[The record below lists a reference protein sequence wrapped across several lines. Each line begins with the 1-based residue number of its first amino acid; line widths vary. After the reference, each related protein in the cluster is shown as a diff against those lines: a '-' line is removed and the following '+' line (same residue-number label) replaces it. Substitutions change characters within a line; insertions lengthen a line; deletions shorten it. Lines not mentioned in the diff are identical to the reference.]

1 MLECGRKVS
10 EILKSKGFQT
20 GLVNVTTVKPMD
32 LSVSPDSRLIITIED
47 NVLEGGFGQRLA
59 AEIASMK
66 LQDKQ
71 ERPQVLSFGWPDMF
85 VEHGSVGQL
94 QDKYGLTPEKIAER
108 ICEEIEGKT
117 RRFTGKKGF
126 LSIP

>member
-1 MLECGRKVS
+1 
-10 EILKSKGFQT
+10 
-20 GLVNVTTVKPMD
+20 LVNVTTVKPMD

-47 NVLEGGFGQRLA
+47 NVLEGGFGQRLS

-66 LQDKQ
+66 LPDKQ

-126 LSIP
+126 LSIT